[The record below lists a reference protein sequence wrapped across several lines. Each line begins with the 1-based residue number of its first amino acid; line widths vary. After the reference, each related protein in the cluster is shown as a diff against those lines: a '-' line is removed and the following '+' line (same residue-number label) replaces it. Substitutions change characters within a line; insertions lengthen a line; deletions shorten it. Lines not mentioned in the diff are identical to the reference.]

1 LSPASY
7 AVTFACYNQVAYTR
21 QCLESLV
28 RHGYDLG
35 RVIAVDNASQDGTR
49 EYLESLPLGGR
60 IHNHSNLG
68 CGVAWNQGAL
78 ALQSEWTVVMNN
90 DVVLSAGWLEG
101 LLHGAQQRGL
111 KLVSPA
117 LIEGTLDYDL
127 DDFCRHSGA
136 RMSAVARDGARHA
149 VCMAIHRSVW
159 EQVGYF
165 RATPKLWGYEDTL
178 FFDEIERASIPTAI
192 LGSSWVHH
200 FGSIT
205 QRALK
210 QERGLSEG
218 QGLSAR
224 NSHQLLGQLTL
235 QRKWKKL
242 QRIYRTRE
250 WQHHELAQYGM
261 TLHGQREGGQF
272 VWR

>member
-1 LSPASY
+1 
-7 AVTFACYNQVAYTR
+7 VTFACYNQVAYTR
-21 QCLESLV
+21 QCVESLV

-68 CGVAWNQGAL
+68 CGVAWNQGVL

-90 DVVLSAGWLEG
+90 DVIVSAGWLEG
-101 LLHGAQQRGL
+101 LIEGARQRGL

-117 LIEGTLDYDL
+117 LIEGALDYDF
-127 DDFCRHSGA
+127 DGFCRDSGP
-136 RMSAVARDGARHA
+136 RMSTVARDGARHG
-149 VCMAIHRSVW
+149 VCMAIHNSVW
-159 EQVGYF
+159 EEVGYF

-178 FFDEIERASIPTAI
+178 FFGDVEKASIPTAM

-205 QRALK
+205 LRALK
-210 QERGLSEG
+210 QERGLAQG

-242 QRIYRTRE
+242 QRMYRTRE
-250 WQHHELAQYGM
+250 WQRQELAQYGM
-261 TLHGQREGGQF
+261 TLHGQRENGQF